1 MHNKACKNEI
11 LSNTLEINIHLNNI
25 GKHSWF
31 TTVKHPL
38 HFTKLTGYTPNLPH
52 LDYRRIRHLVRMFK
66 NNLLKQYQ
74 EYWSKNLNKDK
85 FDSSV
90 GNKFSLYSELKSEI
104 RFETYL
110 GLLKNFKTRVAV
122 TKMQIS
128 CHLLP
133 IESGRYKKI
142 PTAERICP
150 LCNRSAIGDEFH
162 FLLKCNHSSLSHVR
176 GTCTFLGSLYS
187 INSN

>member
-1 MHNKACKNEI
+1 
-11 LSNTLEINIHLNNI
+11 
-25 GKHSWF
+25 
-31 TTVKHPL
+31 
-38 HFTKLTGYTPNLPH
+38 
-52 LDYRRIRHLVRMFK
+52 MFK
-66 NNLLKQYQ
+66 SNLLKQITKYQ
-74 EYWSKNLNKDK
+74 EYWSKNLNNDK

-110 GLLKNFKTRVAV
+110 DLLKNFKTRVAV

-150 LCNRSAIGDEFH
+150 LCKRSAIGDEFH
-162 FLLKCNHSSLSHVR
+162 FWLKCNHSSLSHVR
-176 GTCTFLGSLYS
+176 GTCTFLGSLYL
-187 INSN
+187 INSNLTTRLAEHYVYISCLCLIMKIF

>member
-1 MHNKACKNEI
+1 M
-11 LSNTLEINIHLNNI
+11 
-25 GKHSWF
+25 
-31 TTVKHPL
+31 
-38 HFTKLTGYTPNLPH
+38 
-52 LDYRRIRHLVRMFK
+52 
-66 NNLLKQYQ
+66 LKQITKYQ
-74 EYWSKNLNKDK
+74 EYWSKNLNNDK
-85 FDSSV
+85 FDSV

-104 RFETYL
+104 TFETYL
-110 GLLKNFKTRVAV
+110 DLLKNFKTRVAV

-176 GTCTFLGSLYS
+176 GTCTFLGNLYL
-187 INSN
+187 INSNLTTRLAEHYVYISCLCLIMKIF

>member
-1 MHNKACKNEI
+1 
-11 LSNTLEINIHLNNI
+11 
-25 GKHSWF
+25 
-31 TTVKHPL
+31 
-38 HFTKLTGYTPNLPH
+38 
-52 LDYRRIRHLVRMFK
+52 MFK

-104 RFETYL
+104 RFGTYL
-110 GLLKNFKTRVAV
+110 DLKRTLRKV
-122 TKMQIS
+122 TKMRIS

>member
-1 MHNKACKNEI
+1 M
-11 LSNTLEINIHLNNI
+11 
-25 GKHSWF
+25 
-31 TTVKHPL
+31 
-38 HFTKLTGYTPNLPH
+38 
-52 LDYRRIRHLVRMFK
+52 
-66 NNLLKQYQ
+66 
-74 EYWSKNLNKDK
+74 NKDK

-104 RFETYL
+104 RFGTYL
-110 GLLKNFKTRVAV
+110 DLLKNFKTVV
-122 TKMQIS
+122 TKMWIS

-150 LCNRSAIGDEFH
+150 LCKRSAIGDEFH
-162 FLLKCNHSSLSHVR
+162 FWLKCNHSSLSHVR

-187 INSN
+187 INSNLIKHVLQGTIFIYHVYV